1 MLYYIINASIT
12 VGNRGDARQDTGR
25 GLRNRRAFEFFRGVR
40 IVRPRGASRRAT
52 VTLGIFAILFQAML
66 FAWHD
71 HAHPRS
77 SRAASAVVALA
88 AATDQEMPA
97 PAEDACQICFALS
110 HHGAAP
116 VDLFAAAPPDHLPV
130 LTTRATAVT
139 ASLASYLLFRSRAP
153 PWA

>member
-1 MLYYIINASIT
+1 M
-12 VGNRGDARQDTGR
+12 
-25 GLRNRRAFEFFRGVR
+25 
-40 IVRPRGASRRAT
+40 P
-52 VTLGIFAILFQAML
+52 
-66 FAWHD
+66 
-71 HAHPRS
+71 
-77 SRAASAVVALA
+77 A
-88 AATDQEMPA
+88 AAEN
-97 PAEDACQICFALS
+97 ACQICFALS